1 MWCNPE
7 DFPLFGKT
15 VDFPFGSLGINMC
28 FEKRENGKVY
38 LYIIH
43 TRLVSVK
50 RARDRPNS
58 LNLCENTIGK
68 FGMAFR
74 AEPAESI
81 IKIKENRTEKRERF
95 FFRSQKKF
103 LFHWIFVG
111 DAPSR
116 YNRVRF
122 EHTWRRDSGEIYRFW
137 GTSFTACRH
146 HVVTWLARTWREHS
160 KWSASLYTPA
170 IYECCW
176 KQFASPFLW
185 HHSRMVLH

>member
-1 MWCNPE
+1 
-7 DFPLFGKT
+7 
-15 VDFPFGSLGINMC
+15 MC

-95 FFRSQKKF
+95 FPLAKE
-103 LFHWIFVG
+103 IFV
-111 DAPSR
+111 SL
-116 YNRVRF
+116 NF
-122 EHTWRRDSGEIYRFW
+122 CWRRAKSLQSG
-137 GTSFTACRH
+137 
-146 HVVTWLARTWREHS
+146 
-160 KWSASLYTPA
+160 
-170 IYECCW
+170 
-176 KQFASPFLW
+176 PF
-185 HHSRMVLH
+185 

>member
-1 MWCNPE
+1 
-7 DFPLFGKT
+7 
-15 VDFPFGSLGINMC
+15 MC

-50 RARDRPNS
+50 RARDRPNG

-95 FFRSQKKF
+95 FFPLAKE
-103 LFHWIFVG
+103 IFV
-111 DAPSR
+111 SL
-116 YNRVRF
+116 NF
-122 EHTWRRDSGEIYRFW
+122 CWRRAKSLQSG
-137 GTSFTACRH
+137 
-146 HVVTWLARTWREHS
+146 
-160 KWSASLYTPA
+160 
-170 IYECCW
+170 
-176 KQFASPFLW
+176 PF
-185 HHSRMVLH
+185 